1 MQFKIDENLPVEIA
15 EMLISAGHDALTVFD
30 QGLQGIRDERLINI
44 CNDEARILVTLDMD
58 FADPRA
64 YPPQETPGIVV
75 LRVGSQAKQ
84 HVMNVFGR
92 VMPLFAKE
100 VVARHLWIVEETVVR
115 IRGEE
120 QN

>member
-15 EMLISAGHDALTVFD
+15 DMLINAGHDAKTVFD
-30 QGLQGIRDERLINI
+30 QALQGIQDEALINI
-44 CNDEARILVTLDMD
+44 CNGENRILVTLDMD

-64 YPPQETPGIVV
+64 YPPHEASGIVV

-92 VMPLFAKE
+92 VIPLFAKE
-100 VVARHLWIVEETVVR
+100 IVARHLWIVEETIIR
-115 IRGEE
+115 IRGEDRH
-120 QN
+120 